1 MSDREPRIKV
11 IADNLFEIMWI
22 GGKLLI
28 SYIRDGVNILSSI
41 WKDDHLTP
49 LRDDDGF
56 IDGIWNGGVTN
67 QKGSRINDTQ
77 EDNTLVYDEYTI
89 DGNIIYD
96 GILGDVDDDNG

>member
-28 SYIRDGVNILSSI
+28 SYIRDGWLTLALL
-41 WKDDHLTP
+41 WKDDYLP
-49 LRDDDGF
+49 PKQEEDF
-56 IDGIWNGGVTN
+56 IWNGGVTN
-67 QKGSRINDTQ
+67 NPASRIDDTN

-96 GILGDVDDDNG
+96 GMMGEFNDDNG

>member
-11 IADNLFEIMWI
+11 IIDNLFEIMVI

-28 SYIRDGVNILSSI
+28 SYIRDGWSWIALL
-41 WKDDHLTP
+41 WKDDHLSP
-49 LRDDDGF
+49 PKQEDDF
-56 IDGIWNGGVTN
+56 IWNGGVTN
-67 QKGSRINDTQ
+67 ERGSRINDTQ

>member
-1 MSDREPRIKV
+1 MSSERLKT
-11 IADNLFEIMWI
+11 IADNLIEIFII

-28 SYIRDGVNILSSI
+28 SYIRDGWSWIALL
-41 WKDDHLTP
+41 WKDDHLSP
-49 LRDDDGF
+49 PKQEDDF
-56 IDGIWNGGVTN
+56 IWNGGVTN
-67 QKGSRINDTQ
+67 ERGSRINDTQ

>member
-1 MSDREPRIKV
+1 MSKWKE
-11 IADNLFEIMWI
+11 IADNLFDIMVI

-28 SYIRDGVNILSSI
+28 SYIRDIGSWIALL

-49 LRDDDGF
+49 MKTEDDF
-56 IDGIWNGGVTN
+56 IWNGGVTN
-67 QKGSRINDTQ
+67 ERGSRINDTQ

-96 GILGDVDDDNG
+96 GMMGDVEDDNG